1 MPDSLPIDAVLPD
14 LTAALAAHGRAVL
27 MAPPGAG
34 KTTRVPLAL
43 LPVIAGRIVMLEPRR
58 LAARAAAEPARCP
71 DCPARLN
78 RPQTEDGWQV
88 WDLVGRLGGQLRVIP
103 GAVLGWD
110 MGAALAMAQ
119 ALGID
124 TLIAAELLPEIEA
137 VMVRKLNEQMEG
149 GRDG

>member
-1 MPDSLPIDAVLPD
+1 MGP
-14 LTAALAAHGRAVL
+14 
-27 MAPPGAG
+27 
-34 KTTRVPLAL
+34 
-43 LPVIAGRIVMLEPRR
+43 
-58 LAARAAAEPARCP
+58 CP

-78 RPQTEDGWQV
+78 RPQTPEGWQV

-110 MGAALAMAQ
+110 MGAALAMAG

-137 VMVRKLNEQMEG
+137 VMVRKLNEQIGENHG
-149 GRDG
+149 

>member
-1 MPDSLPIDAVLPD
+1 MV
-14 LTAALAAHGRAVL
+14 
-27 MAPPGAG
+27 
-34 KTTRVPLAL
+34 
-43 LPVIAGRIVMLEPRR
+43 
-58 LAARAAAEPARCP
+58 
-71 DCPARLN
+71 
-78 RPQTEDGWQV
+78 
-88 WDLVGRLGGQLRVIP
+88 P

-110 MGAALAMAQ
+110 MGAALAMSN